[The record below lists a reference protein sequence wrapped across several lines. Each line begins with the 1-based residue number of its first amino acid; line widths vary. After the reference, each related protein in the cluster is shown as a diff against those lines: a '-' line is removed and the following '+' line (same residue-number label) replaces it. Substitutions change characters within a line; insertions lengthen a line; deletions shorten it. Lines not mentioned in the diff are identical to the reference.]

1 MPDKGLGREGTSYI
15 QVPITSET
23 NIAHN
28 DEDNSEHKMKVRGW
42 KPVDEDKRWGP
53 KR

>member
-1 MPDKGLGREGTSYI
+1 MLI
-15 QVPITSET
+15 ISET

-42 KPVDEDKRWGP
+42 KPVGEDTAREAGGVEGLI
-53 KR
+53 